1 MSPRVHEAHPRSSPV
16 ESAGGPHR
24 WQWDGGPAAIRG
36 APGAGRRHGVKSFV
50 NANLTA
56 LLAAALFLLLAFF
69 LLYPIAAVLIKS
81 VRGPAGFTLQYY
93 RAFFGKGYYYQSLYN
108 TLLLGAINTATCVI
122 VGFCLAYMTTR
133 GPWVLRGPL
142 RVISLVPL
150 IAPPYLFA
158 LSLIILLGRN
168 GLITRMLDLKW
179 QLYGFGGV
187 AISQALAFIPLA
199 YLMIESTMMS
209 LNPNL
214 EESAYDLGAS
224 EATILRTI
232 TIPLLAPG
240 LLKTGLLIFVM
251 TIAEFGNAAILGGR
265 TPFLAPDTYT
275 VITGESDFNMGSVL
289 SVVLIVPCVLVFLAH
304 NYLLEGRKFA
314 TIGGK
319 PVAADPRRVTPL
331 IKVPFVI
338 VTTAA
343 AGAIFVCFAVVC
355 AASFYKILGVT
366 DRLILA
372 NYLDFTAN
380 QAIYNSI
387 RVSFVAAI
395 IGAFIGVLLAYVI
408 VRGKFFG
415 RSVIEMVSLS
425 GFALPGTVLGIGY
438 LLAFSAPPLK
448 LTGGIM
454 ILALNCVF
462 RFLAVGVEAGISK
475 LHQIHIEIEEASA
488 DLGASSLTT
497 FFRIV
502 LPIMFPAFIAGF
514 IYTFMTAIVS
524 LSAVVFL
531 VSPGFE
537 LAAVRIFD
545 AAVYGEIGIAAAT
558 TMKLVA
564 TVAVCMAALSWVT
577 RKTRLGGGVTRT
589 AA

>member
-1 MSPRVHEAHPRSSPV
+1 MSPRADETHFHDSLAGSERGRDLAEQDGDGRAFRRAQG
-16 ESAGGPHR
+16 AGGR
-24 WQWDGGPAAIRG
+24 SK
-36 APGAGRRHGVKSFV
+36 VKGFV
-50 NANLTA
+50 NANLINI
-56 LLAAALFLLLAFF
+56 LAAGLCLLLAFF
-69 LLYPIAAVLIKS
+69 LLYPIVAVLIKS
-81 VRGPAGFTLQYY
+81 VRGPSGFTLQYY

-108 TLLLGAINTATCVI
+108 TLLLGAVNTVTCLI

-133 GPWVLRGPL
+133 GPRILRRPL
-142 RVISLVPL
+142 RIISLVPL

-168 GLITRMLDLKW
+168 GLITRMLDLHW

-199 YLMIESTMMS
+199 YMMIESTLMS
-209 LNPNL
+209 LDPNL
-214 EESAYDLGAS
+214 EESAYDMGAS

-240 LLKTGLLIFVM
+240 LLKAALLIFVM

-289 SVVLIVPCVLVFLAH
+289 SVVLIVPCIVVFLVH
-304 NYLLEGRKFA
+304 NQLLEGKKFT

-319 PVAADPRRVTPL
+319 PVASEPRRITPL

-338 VTTAA
+338 VTTGA
-343 AGAIFVCFAVVC
+343 AGAIFICFAVVC

-366 DRLILA
+366 DRFTLA
-372 NYLDFTAN
+372 NYLDFTSN

-387 RVSFVAAI
+387 RVSFVAAV
-395 IGAFIGVLLAYVI
+395 IGAFVGVLLAYVI
-408 VRGKFFG
+408 VRGRFFG
-415 RSVIEMVSLS
+415 RPFIEMVSLS

-488 DLGASSLTT
+488 NLGASSPTT

-514 IYTFMTAIVS
+514 VYTFMTAIVS

-545 AAVYGEIGIAAAT
+545 AAVYGEIGIASAT
-558 TMKLVA
+558 TMKLVL
-564 TVAVCMAALSWVT
+564 TVAICMAVLTYVT
-577 RKTRLGGGVTRT
+577 KRTRLGSGIART

>member
-1 MSPRVHEAHPRSSPV
+1 MTI
-16 ESAGGPHR
+16 GP
-24 WQWDGGPAAIRG
+24 GAA
-36 APGAGRRHGVKSFV
+36 APGRAVPRLARFL
-50 NANLTA
+50 NANLIG
-56 LLAAALFLLLAFF
+56 LLAAGLFLLLAFF
-69 LLYPIAAVLIKS
+69 LLYPIAAVFAKS
-81 VRGPAGFTLQYY
+81 VRGPDGFTLQYY
-93 RAFFGKGYYYQSLYN
+93 RAFFGKGYYFRSLYN
-108 TLLLGAINTATCVI
+108 TLLLGAVNTAVCLT

-133 GPWVLRGPL
+133 GPWLLRRPL
-142 RVISLVPL
+142 KLIALVPL

-168 GLITRMLDLKW
+168 GLITRALDLKW

-187 AISQALAFIPLA
+187 ALSQALAFIPLA
-199 YLMIESTMMS
+199 YLMIESS
-209 LNPNL
+209 LVSLDPNL
-214 EESAYDLGAS
+214 EESAYDMGAS

-240 LLKTGLLIFVM
+240 LLKAALLIFVM

-275 VITGESDFNMGSVL
+275 LITGESDFNMGSVL
-289 SVVLIVPCVLVFLAH
+289 SVVLIAPCVVIFILH
-304 NYLLEGRKFA
+304 SRLLEGRKYT

-319 PVAADPRRVTPL
+319 PVAAQPRRMSPL
-331 IKVPFVI
+331 IRVPFVTI
-338 VTTAA
+338 ATGAA
-343 AGAIFVCFAVVC
+343 AAICLCFAVVLV
-355 AASFYKILGVT
+355 ASFYKILGVT
-366 DRLILA
+366 TQATLA
-372 NYLDFTAN
+372 NYLDFTSN
-380 QAIYNSI
+380 RAIYNSI
-387 RVSFVAAI
+387 RVSFVAAV
-395 IGAFIGVLLAYVI
+395 IGAFVGVLLAYVI
-408 VRGKFFG
+408 VRGRFPG
-415 RSVIEMVSLS
+415 RSVIEAVSLS

-462 RFLAVGVEAGISK
+462 RFLAVGVEAGVSK
-475 LHQIHIEIEEASA
+475 LHQIHVEIEEAST
-488 DLGASSLTT
+488 DLGAGSLTT

-502 LPIMFPAFIAGF
+502 LPIMFPAFVAGF

-524 LSAVVFL
+524 LSAIVFL

-558 TMKLVA
+558 TMKLVL
-564 TVAVCMAALSWVT
+564 TVLLCMIALGYVS
-577 RKTRLGGGVTRT
+577 RKARIGAGVTRT

>member
-1 MSPRVHEAHPRSSPV
+1 MATAELSVKLQSS
-16 ESAGGPHR
+16 SGSK
-24 WQWDGGPAAIRG
+24 
-36 APGAGRRHGVKSFV
+36 VKDFL
-50 NANLTA
+50 NANLINI
-56 LLAAALFLLLAFF
+56 LAAILFLLLAFF
-69 LLYPIAAVLIKS
+69 LLYPIIAVLIKS
-81 VRGPAGFTLQYY
+81 VRGADGFTLKYY
-93 RAFFGKGYYYQSLYN
+93 QVFFSKKYYFQSLYN
-108 TLLLGAINTATCVI
+108 TLLLGVINTVVCLI
-122 VGFCLAYMTTR
+122 IGFCLAYMTTR
-133 GPWVLRGPL
+133 GPWILRKPL
-142 RVISLVPL
+142 KIISLVPL

-158 LSLIILLGRN
+158 LSLIILFGRN
-168 GLITRMLDLKW
+168 GLVTKMFDLHW
-179 QLYGFGGV
+179 QLYGFTGV
-187 AISQALAFIPLA
+187 VISQTLAFIPLA
-199 YLMIESTMMS
+199 YMMIENTLMS

-214 EESAYDLGAS
+214 EESAYDMGAS

-240 LLKTGLLIFVM
+240 LLKAALLIFVM

-275 VITGESDFNMGSVL
+275 MITGESDFNMGSVL
-289 SVVLIVPCVLVFLAH
+289 SVVLIAPCIIIFFIH
-304 NYLLEGRKFA
+304 NYLLEGKKFT

-319 PVAADPRRVTPL
+319 PVASEPRKITPL
-331 IKVPFVI
+331 IKIPFVI
-338 VTTAA
+338 ITTVA
-343 AGAIFVCFAVVC
+343 AGAIFICFAVVV
-355 AASFYKILGVT
+355 ASSFYKILGVT
-366 DRLILA
+366 NKFIFT
-372 NYLDFTAN
+372 NYLDFTSN

-387 RVSFVAAI
+387 RVSFVAAV
-395 IGAFIGVLLAYVI
+395 IGAMIGVLLSYVI

-415 RSVIEMVSLS
+415 RTFIEMVSLS

-488 DLGASSLTT
+488 DLGASFLTT
-497 FFRIV
+497 FFRVV

-531 VSPGFE
+531 VSPGFQ
-537 LAAVRIFD
+537 LAAVKIFD
-545 AAVYGEIGIAAAT
+545 AAVYGEIGIASAT
-558 TMKLVA
+558 TIKLILIVML
-564 TVAVCMAALSWVT
+564 CMAVLNYISK
-577 RKTRLGGGVTRT
+577 KTKVGNSMSQKGV
-589 AA
+589 A

>member
-1 MSPRVHEAHPRSSPV
+1 MATAELSLKLQSSSGSRVK
-16 ESAGGPHR
+16 
-24 WQWDGGPAAIRG
+24 D
-36 APGAGRRHGVKSFV
+36 FL
-50 NANLTA
+50 NANMVNI
-56 LLAAALFLLLAFF
+56 LAAFLFLLLAFF
-69 LLYPIAAVLIKS
+69 LLYPILAVLIKS
-81 VRGPAGFTLQYY
+81 FRGPSGFTLEFYQN
-93 RAFFGKGYYYQSLYN
+93 FFSKNYYYQSLLN
-108 TLLLGAINTATCVI
+108 TLLLGAINTVVCLVI
-122 VGFCLAYMTTR
+122 GFCLAYMTTR
-133 GPWVLRGPL
+133 GPWILRKPL
-142 RVISLVPL
+142 KIISLVPL

-158 LSLIILLGRN
+158 LSLIILFGRN
-168 GLITRMLDLKW
+168 GIITRALDLHW
-179 QLYGFGGV
+179 ELYGFGGV
-187 AISQALAFIPLA
+187 VISQTLAFIPLA
-199 YLMIESTMMS
+199 YMMIESTLMS

-214 EESAYDLGAS
+214 EESAYDMGAS

-240 LLKTGLLIFVM
+240 LLKAALLIFVM

-275 VITGESDFNMGSVL
+275 MITGESDFNMGSVL
-289 SVVLIVPCVLVFLAH
+289 SVVLIAPCILIFFIH
-304 NYLLEGRKFA
+304 NYLLEGKKFT

-319 PVAADPRRVTPL
+319 PVASEPRKITPL
-331 IKVPFVI
+331 IKIPFVI
-338 VTTAA
+338 ITTVA
-343 AGAIFVCFAVVC
+343 AGAIFICFAVVV

-366 DRLILA
+366 DRFVFS
-372 NYLDFTAN
+372 NYLDFTSN

-387 RVSFVAAI
+387 RVSFVAAV
-395 IGAFIGVLLAYVI
+395 IGAVIGVLLSYVI

-415 RSVIEMVSLS
+415 RSFIEMVSLS

-438 LLAFSAPPLK
+438 LLAFSAPPFR

-488 DLGASSLTT
+488 DLGASFMTT

-531 VSPGFE
+531 VSPGFQ
-537 LAAVRIFD
+537 LAAVKIFD
-545 AAVYGEIGIAAAT
+545 AAVYGEIGIASAT
-558 TMKLVA
+558 TIKLILIVML
-564 TVAVCMAALSWVT
+564 CMAVLNFISK
-577 RKTRLGGGVTRT
+577 KTKIGSSMSQKGVS
-589 AA
+589 

>member
-1 MSPRVHEAHPRSSPV
+1 LATAEWSVKLQA
-16 ESAGGPHR
+16 
-24 WQWDGGPAAIRG
+24 
-36 APGAGRRHGVKSFV
+36 RHGSRVKDFL
-50 NANLTA
+50 NANLVN
-56 LLAAALFLLLAFF
+56 LLAAFLFLLLAFF
-69 LLYPIAAVLIKS
+69 LLYPIIAVLLKS
-81 VRGPAGFTLQYY
+81 LQGPSGFTLEYY
-93 RAFFGKGYYYQSLYN
+93 RAFFSTDYYFQSLYN
-108 TLLLGAINTATCVI
+108 TLLLGAINTVVCVV

-133 GPWVLRGPL
+133 GPWLLRKPL
-142 RVISLVPL
+142 KIIALIPL

-158 LSLIILLGRN
+158 LSLIILFGRN
-168 GLITRMLDLKW
+168 GLVTRALDLQW
-179 QLYGFGGV
+179 QLYGFTGV
-187 AISQALAFIPLA
+187 VVSQSLAFIPLA
-199 YLMIESTMMS
+199 FMMLESTLMS

-214 EESAYDLGAS
+214 EESAYDMGAT

-240 LLKTGLLIFVM
+240 LLKAALLVFVM

-289 SVVLIVPCVLVFLAH
+289 SVVLIAPCIIIFIVH
-304 NYLLEGRKFA
+304 NYLLEGKKFT

-319 PVAADPRRVTPL
+319 PVASEPRKITPL
-331 IKVPFVI
+331 VLVPFVI
-338 VTTAA
+338 ITTAA
-343 AGAIFVCFAVVC
+343 AGAIFICFGVVF

-366 DRLILA
+366 HHAVLS
-372 NYLDFTAN
+372 NYLDFSSN

-387 RVSFVAAI
+387 RVSLMAAV
-395 IGAFIGVLLAYVI
+395 IGAIIGVLLAYVI

-415 RSVIEMVSLS
+415 RSFIEMISLS

-462 RFLAVGVEAGISK
+462 RFIAVGVEAGISK

-488 DLGASSLTT
+488 DLGASFLTT
-497 FFRIV
+497 FYKIV

-514 IYTFMTAIVS
+514 VYTFMTAIVS

-531 VSPGFE
+531 VSPGFD
-537 LAAVRIFD
+537 LASVKIFD
-545 AAVYGEIGIAAAT
+545 AAVYGEIGIASAT
-558 TMKLVA
+558 TMKLVLI
-564 TVAVCMAALSWVT
+564 VMICMLILDFIT
-577 RKTRLGGGVTRT
+577 KKTRLGSSMKKS
-589 AA
+589 AAV

>member
-1 MSPRVHEAHPRSSPV
+1 MATAELSVKLQSSSGSRVK
-16 ESAGGPHR
+16 
-24 WQWDGGPAAIRG
+24 D
-36 APGAGRRHGVKSFV
+36 FL
-50 NANLTA
+50 NANLIHI
-56 LLAAALFLLLAFF
+56 LAAFLFLLLAFF
-69 LLYPIAAVLIKS
+69 LLYPILAVLIKS
-81 VRGPAGFTLQYY
+81 LRGPEGFTLRFY
-93 RAFFGKGYYYQSLYN
+93 AEFFSKNYYYQSLYN
-108 TLLLGAINTATCVI
+108 TLLLGIINTTVCLVI
-122 VGFCLAYMTTR
+122 GFCLAYMTTR
-133 GPWVLRGPL
+133 GPWFLRKPL
-142 RVISLVPL
+142 KIISLVPL

-158 LSLIILLGRN
+158 LSLIILFGRN
-168 GLITRMLDLKW
+168 GLVTRALDLHW
-179 QLYGFGGV
+179 ELYGFGGV
-187 AISQALAFIPLA
+187 VISQCLAFIPLA
-199 YLMIESTMMS
+199 FLMIESSLMS

-214 EESAYDLGAS
+214 EESAYDMGAS

-240 LLKTGLLIFVM
+240 LLKAALLIFVM

-275 VITGESDFNMGSVL
+275 MITGESDFNMGSVL
-289 SVVLIVPCVLVFLAH
+289 SVVLIAPCIVIFFVH
-304 NYLLEGRKFA
+304 NYLLEGKKFT

-319 PVAADPRRVTPL
+319 PVAAEPRKITPL
-331 IKVPFVI
+331 IKVPFLI
-338 VTTAA
+338 VTIAA
-343 AGAIFVCFAVVC
+343 AGAIFVCFAVVF

-366 DRLILA
+366 DRLVLS
-372 NYLDFTAN
+372 NYLDFTSN
-380 QAIYNSI
+380 QSIYNSI
-387 RVSFVAAI
+387 RVSLVAAT
-395 IGAFIGVLLAYVI
+395 IGALIGVLLAYVI

-415 RSVIEMVSLS
+415 RTFIEMVSLS

-488 DLGASSLTT
+488 DLGASFLTT
-497 FFRIV
+497 FYRIV

-514 IYTFMTAIVS
+514 LYTFMTAIVS

-537 LAAVRIFD
+537 LAAVKIFD

-558 TMKLVA
+558 TMKLVLI
-564 TVAVCMAALSWVT
+564 VVICMAVLHVIT
-577 RKTRLGGGVTRT
+577 RKTKIGAGMEKKGV
-589 AA
+589 A

>member
-1 MSPRVHEAHPRSSPV
+1 MAAAELSVKLQSSSGSRVK
-16 ESAGGPHR
+16 
-24 WQWDGGPAAIRG
+24 D
-36 APGAGRRHGVKSFV
+36 FL
-50 NANLTA
+50 NANLIHI
-56 LLAAALFLLLAFF
+56 LAAFLFLLLAFF
-69 LLYPIAAVLIKS
+69 LLYPILAVFIKS
-81 VRGPAGFTLQYY
+81 IRGPEGFTLKYY
-93 RAFFGKGYYYQSLYN
+93 AEFFGKNYYYQSLFN
-108 TLLLGAINTATCVI
+108 TLLLGAINTAVCLVI
-122 VGFCLAYMTTR
+122 GFCLAYMTTR
-133 GPWVLRGPL
+133 GPWFLRKPL
-142 RVISLVPL
+142 KIISLVPL

-158 LSLIILLGRN
+158 LSLIILFGRN
-168 GLITRMLDLKW
+168 GLVTRALDLHW
-179 QLYGFGGV
+179 ELYGFGGV
-187 AISQALAFIPLA
+187 VISQCLAFIPLA
-199 YLMIESTMMS
+199 FLMIESTLMS

-214 EESAYDLGAS
+214 EESAYDMGAS

-240 LLKTGLLIFVM
+240 LLKAGLLVFVM

-275 VITGESDFNMGSVL
+275 MITGESDFNMGSVL
-289 SVVLIVPCVLVFLAH
+289 SVVLIAPCIVIFFIH
-304 NYLLEGRKFA
+304 NYLLEGKKFT

-319 PVAADPRRVTPL
+319 PVAAEPRKITPL
-331 IKVPFVI
+331 IQVPFVI
-338 VTTAA
+338 ITTVA
-343 AGAIFVCFAVVC
+343 AGAIFICFAVVL

-366 DRLILA
+366 DRFVLD
-372 NYLDFTAN
+372 NYLDFTSN

-387 RVSFVAAI
+387 RVSFVAAT
-395 IGAFIGVLLAYVI
+395 IGALIGVLLAYVI

-415 RSVIEMVSLS
+415 RTFIEMVSLS

-488 DLGASSLTT
+488 DLGASFLTT
-497 FFRIV
+497 FHRIV

-514 IYTFMTAIVS
+514 LYTFMTAIVS

-537 LAAVRIFD
+537 LAAVKIFD
-545 AAVYGEIGIAAAT
+545 AAVYGEIGIASAT
-558 TMKLVA
+558 TMKLVLI
-564 TVAVCMAALSWVT
+564 VLICMAILHYIT
-577 RKTRLGGGVTRT
+577 KKTKIGSSLEKKGV
-589 AA
+589 A

>member
-1 MSPRVHEAHPRSSPV
+1 MATAELSVKLQASSGSRVK
-16 ESAGGPHR
+16 
-24 WQWDGGPAAIRG
+24 D
-36 APGAGRRHGVKSFV
+36 FL
-50 NANLTA
+50 NANMVNI
-56 LLAAALFLLLAFF
+56 LAAFLFLLLAFF
-69 LLYPIAAVLIKS
+69 LLYPIVAVLIKS
-81 VRGPAGFTLQYY
+81 VRGPSGFTLQYY
-93 RAFFGKGYYYQSLYN
+93 QNFFSKNYYYQSLIN
-108 TLLLGAINTATCVI
+108 TLLLGVINTAVCLVI
-122 VGFCLAYMTTR
+122 GFCLAYMTTR
-133 GPWVLRGPL
+133 GPWILRKPL
-142 RVISLVPL
+142 KIISLIPL

-158 LSLIILLGRN
+158 LSLIILFGRN
-168 GLITRMLDLKW
+168 GLVTRALDLHW
-179 QLYGFGGV
+179 GLYGFSGV
-187 AISQALAFIPLA
+187 VISQTLAFIPLA
-199 YLMIESTMMS
+199 YMMIESTLMS

-214 EESAYDLGAS
+214 EESAYDMGAS

-240 LLKTGLLIFVM
+240 LLKAALLIFVM

-275 VITGESDFNMGSVL
+275 MITGESDFNMGSVL
-289 SVVLIVPCVLVFLAH
+289 SVVLIAPCILIFFIH
-304 NYLLEGRKFA
+304 NYLLEGKKFT

-319 PVAADPRRVTPL
+319 PVASEPRKITPL

-338 VTTAA
+338 ITTVV
-343 AGAIFVCFAVVC
+343 AGAIFICFAVVFV
-355 AASFYKILGVT
+355 ASFYKILGVT
-366 DRLILA
+366 HKVVLS
-372 NYLDFTAN
+372 NYLDFTSN

-387 RVSFVAAI
+387 RVSFVAAV
-395 IGAFIGVLLAYVI
+395 IGAVIGVLLAYVI

-415 RSVIEMVSLS
+415 RNFIEMVSLS

-488 DLGASSLTT
+488 DLGAGFLTT

-514 IYTFMTAIVS
+514 LYTFMTAIVS

-537 LAAVRIFD
+537 LAAVKIFD
-545 AAVYGEIGIAAAT
+545 AAVYGEIGIASAT
-558 TMKLVA
+558 TMKLVLI
-564 TVAVCMAALSWVT
+564 VMICMIILNFISK
-577 RKTRLGGGVTRT
+577 KTRLGSGIVKKP
-589 AA
+589 A

>member
-1 MSPRVHEAHPRSSPV
+1 M
-16 ESAGGPHR
+16 
-24 WQWDGGPAAIRG
+24 
-36 APGAGRRHGVKSFV
+36 F
-50 NANLTA
+50 
-56 LLAAALFLLLAFF
+56 
-69 LLYPIAAVLIKS
+69 
-81 VRGPAGFTLQYY
+81 
-93 RAFFGKGYYYQSLYN
+93 
-108 TLLLGAINTATCVI
+108 
-122 VGFCLAYMTTR
+122 
-133 GPWVLRGPL
+133 
-142 RVISLVPL
+142 
-150 IAPPYLFA
+150 
-158 LSLIILLGRN
+158 
-168 GLITRMLDLKW
+168 DLHW

-187 AISQALAFIPLA
+187 VISQTLAFIPLA
-199 YLMIESTMMS
+199 YMMIESTLMS

-240 LLKTGLLIFVM
+240 LLKAGLLIFVM

-275 VITGESDFNMGSVL
+275 MITGESDFNMGSVL
-289 SVVLIVPCVLVFLAH
+289 SVVLIAPCILIFFIH
-304 NYLLEGRKFA
+304 NYLLEGKMFT

-319 PVAADPRRVTPL
+319 PVASEPRKITPL
-331 IKVPFVI
+331 IKIPFI
-338 VTTAA
+338 IITTVA
-343 AGAIFVCFAVVC
+343 AGAIFICFAVVF

-366 DRLILA
+366 HNIVFS
-372 NYLDFTAN
+372 NYLDFTSN

-387 RVSFVAAI
+387 RVSFVAAV
-395 IGAFIGVLLAYVI
+395 IGAIIGVLLAYVI

-415 RSVIEMVSLS
+415 RTFIEMVSLS

-488 DLGASSLTT
+488 DLGASFLTT
-497 FFRIV
+497 FSRIV

-537 LAAVRIFD
+537 LAAVKIFD
-545 AAVYGEIGIAAAT
+545 AAVYGEIGIASAT
-558 TMKLVA
+558 TMKLVLI
-564 TVAVCMAALSWVT
+564 VMICMMILNYISN
-577 RKTRLGGGVTRT
+577 KTRLGSGI
-589 AA
+589 AKKPA